1 MKKSN
6 KLFIAYGIIGAFALG
21 GIIGTSISIAQQQK
35 KLTLVQELDKYQLQK
50 TSSLKQD
57 VLASQYASNPL
68 QKVTGEKW
76 DSDDWSKELK
86 IVELLTQK
94 EVVNNDGK
102 KPKIKFYLYDK
113 SKPLAAI
120 FDKDDYSL
128 IKFKSYANDFEGVLY
143 LEVTYPVT
151 SAMKAQDASLQDS
164 VTKVYTLSGFKK
176 FPEFNSYQSNNTI
189 SISAK
194 ESDITHDFDSVAKFK
209 ASYDQM
215 LADITK
221 SSQASVDRE
230 TWFKKYFDFI
240 LAPVTAIDWDKVT
253 LEFQNNTVQIHYT
266 YGYQVLAASKN
277 DLSKVRSFYPQN
289 DAQGIQTFNNIFKA
303 EEKNIA

>member
-50 TSSLKQD
+50 TSSLNQD

-68 QKVTGEKW
+68 QVTREKW
-76 DSDDWSKELK
+76 DSDAWSKELK

-94 EVVNNDGK
+94 AVVDNDGK
-102 KPKIKFYLYDK
+102 KPRVEFYLYDK

-120 FDKDDYSL
+120 FNKDDYSL

-151 SAMKAQDASLQDS
+151 SAMKEQDASLQDN

-176 FPEFNSYQSNNTI
+176 FPEFNPYQLNNTI
-189 SISAK
+189 SITAK
-194 ESDITHDFDSVAKFK
+194 ESDIKHDFDSITKFK

-215 LADITK
+215 LADIAK
-221 SSQASVDRE
+221 SSQASMDRE
-230 TWFKKYFDFI
+230 TWFKKYFDFN
-240 LAPVTAIDWDKVT
+240 LASVTAIDWNKVT
-253 LEFQNNTVQIHYT
+253 LEFQNDTVEIHYT
-266 YGYQVLAASKN
+266 YGYQVLAASKS
-277 DLSKVRSFYPQN
+277 DLSKVESFYPQN
-289 DAQGIQTFNNIFKA
+289 NAQGIQTFNNIFKA
-303 EEKNIA
+303 EEKVTA